1 MTSVSQRDPHEIKAL
16 SRSEVVDEFDNLVLS
31 IVNAIRKRLKLRV
44 DLADLESY
52 GYEGL
57 LAAHERF
64 DPGQNTSF
72 ASFAY
77 YRIRGSILDGCRKE
91 GWMTRSRERAELDGQ
106 ISMNAYL
113 ETAAA
118 TEEATPGARTFRE
131 AAARVGDMV
140 SDMTTIF
147 LLQEAHVESLDELKV
162 APRQTEKMEAEDTR
176 HMIELG
182 FELLDDRE
190 REVLVRFYFEGESML
205 EIARS
210 LGYSRSWVSR
220 VNTRAIEKMRD
231 VLLDPRYSGR
241 H

>member
-1 MTSVSQRDPHEIKAL
+1 MTGVSQRDPHEIKAL
-16 SRSEVVDEFDNLVLS
+16 SRAQIVDEFNNLVLS
-31 IVNAIRKRLKLRV
+31 IVNAIRKNLKLRV

-52 GYEGL
+52 GYAGL

-64 DPGQNTSF
+64 DPAQKTSF

-91 GWMTRSRERAELDGQ
+91 GWMTRSRERAELDRQ
-106 ISMNAYL
+106 ITMNEYL
-113 ETAAA
+113 ESAAA
-118 TEEATPGARTFRE
+118 TQEVVPNAKTFRE
-131 AAARVGDMV
+131 AAARVSNMV
-140 SDMTTIF
+140 SDVATVF
-147 LLQEAHVESLDELKV
+147 LLHEDDARLLEELKV
-162 APRQTEKMEAEDTR
+162 SPRQGENIEAEDTR
-176 HMIELG
+176 QMIELG
-182 FELLDDRE
+182 FDLLDDRE

-205 EIARS
+205 EIADS

-231 VLLDPRYSGR
+231 ILLDPRYSGR

>member
-16 SRSEVVDEFDNLVLS
+16 SRSDVVDEFDNLVLS
-31 IVNAIRKRLKLRV
+31 IVNAIRKKLKLRV
-44 DLADLESY
+44 ELADLENY

-64 DPGQNTSF
+64 DPRQKTSF

-77 YRIRGSILDGCRKE
+77 YRIRGAILDGCRKE
-91 GWMTRSRERAELDGQ
+91 GWLTRSRDRAELDRQ
-106 ISMNAYL
+106 ITMNEYL
-113 ETAAA
+113 QATAA
-118 TEEATPGARTFRE
+118 THEAMPDARTFRE
-131 AAARVGDMV
+131 AAARVSDMV
-140 SDMTTIF
+140 SDMATVF
-147 LLQEAHVESLDELKV
+147 LLNEVDELLLEELRV
-162 APRQTEKMEAEDTR
+162 APRQGENIDAEDTR
-176 HMIELG
+176 QMIELG
-182 FELLDDRE
+182 FDLLDDRE

-205 EIARS
+205 EIADS

-220 VNTRAIEKMRD
+220 VNTRAIEKMRE